1 MFKFKYNLEVI
12 VLVCNI
18 NLINGVNNL
27 QYYMLNMLNVLGKD
41 SISNQYKSPEYVVDV
56 CTITLT

>member
-18 NLINGVNNL
+18 SLINGVNNL

-41 SISNQYKSPEYVVDV
+41 SISNQYKSPGYVVDLG
-56 CTITLT
+56 TITLT